1 MAGVRIGV
9 DQLHYAICTD
19 GDTETWATPV
29 ALKGVITVNINPNG
43 SQETLFAD
51 DGPYETATTTGN
63 IEVEI
68 NKAALTMAEKA
79 ALLGHTYS
87 NGKLAYKATDVPPF
101 VAIGFRTLK
110 SNGHYRY
117 VWLLKGK
124 FIDPEDQNETK
135 GDSINWQTDTI
146 NGQFLKTNVNDNWK
160 VEADEDDVDAAT
172 VVAAWFTAVVTD

>member
-9 DQLHYAICTD
+9 DKLHYSICTD
-19 GDTETWATPV
+19 GDVETWGAPV
-29 ALKGVITVNINPNG
+29 PLKGVINANINPNA

-51 DGPYETATTTGN
+51 DGPFETASTIGN

-68 NKAALTMAEKA
+68 NKAQLTLAERA
-79 ALLGHTYS
+79 VLLGHTYS
-87 NGKLAYKATDVPPF
+87 NGKLVSKAGDVPPF

-110 SNGHYRY
+110 SNGSYRY

-124 FIDPEDQNETK
+124 FQDLEDQNETK

-146 NGQFLKTNVNDNWK
+146 NGQFLKTNKNDNWK
-160 VEADEDDVDAAT
+160 VEADSDDNDAAT
-172 VVAAWFTAVVTD
+172 AISTWFDAVVDA